1 MDLGAWLRS
10 LGLERYEAAFL
21 ENEIDGTIL
30 PSLTAEDLRDI
41 GVGPVGHRRKL
52 LNAIAAL
59 RMDDSAKA
67 ASANKSSSSNTSSL
81 SAEDRAERRQ
91 VTVMFSDL
99 VGSTALSTRM
109 DPEDLREVIG
119 VYQAASAKVIQ
130 SFDGFVAKFMGDGIL
145 AYYGYPRAHE
155 DDAERAVRAGVDI
168 IRAVSA
174 LKTQSPE
181 PLQVRIGIATGLV
194 VIGDLIGSGEAQER
208 GVVGETP
215 NLAARLQ
222 SLATPNSVVIGPTT
236 RRILRDL
243 FEYQDLGRIEV
254 KGFDA
259 PVQAYRVIRASLVE
273 SRFEALRTTTT
284 PLVGREEEI
293 ELLMRRWQRA
303 KEHESSVV
311 VVCGEPGIGKSRLAQ
326 AVQDRLSTE
335 PHTRIRYFCS
345 PHHEDSPLYP
355 IIVQLERAAGFRRED
370 TSEQR
375 LGKLETVLG
384 EGTKDI
390 GEAAPLLAELLSIPT
405 GERYPRLDLTPQK
418 RKEKTLKALL
428 AQVEGLSAKQPVLM
442 VFEDAHWIDPTTREF
457 LDLIIDRVPILRV
470 LLIITYRPEFIAPW
484 VGRPHVTSL
493 TLNRLPLRERADMI
507 RGVIGRKALPKE
519 IAEQIIERTDGI
531 PLFIEELTK
540 AVIETGVVAETDDH
554 YQITAP
560 LAPLAIPTSLHA
572 SLLARLDRLAP
583 VREMA
588 QIAAALG
595 RSFSHE
601 LISAVAQIPQQQ
613 LDHALDQLVTA
624 ELIFRRGTPPD
635 AEYTFKHAMVQ
646 DTAYSTLLRGRRQQI
661 HAKITTTLEKSF
673 PETAA
678 NQPALLA
685 HHCTEARLIE
695 KAVAYLLKAGRQSV
709 GRSAM
714 TEAVAQLEKGL
725 ALLKAL
731 PDGVARWQQELD
743 LQVALGQAL
752 VAAKGL
758 AAPEVGNALAR
769 ARQLLCEELNEPT
782 QLGLIQYGQWFFHL
796 VRGELDRA
804 EHCAEELRGF
814 GKGQTDPMLKYVG
827 LVATGCSYGWLG
839 KFTESRGDLENS
851 LVLWDP
857 AYRSVAWWPVD
868 LFVSS
873 LLLLSRGLLCLGYI
887 DQASRRREEAL
898 AEARR
903 LSPYNLAYA
912 LALTLY
918 SDWAIGGPI
927 FSVLQSTDELL
938 AISSEQGFPGYIE
951 VGNVMRAWCRGT
963 MGYETESIPVLL
975 EEVSRR
981 QARRAAVLL
990 PVYLMMLGEVLGI
1003 AGQPKEGLEQLGEA
1017 LKLIEITRECWAET
1031 EIHRLRGGLL
1041 LRMNQHSAA
1050 EESYHQALEIARS
1063 QSAKFWELHA
1073 ATSLA
1078 RLWRDQGKRT
1088 EARDLLSPVY
1098 EWFTEGFDTPVL
1110 KGVRALLAELA

>member
-21 ENEIDGTIL
+21 ENEIDGTVL
-30 PSLTAEDLRDI
+30 PSLTAEDLREI

-52 LNAIAAL
+52 LDAIAEL
-59 RMDDSAKA
+59 RTEETAKA
-67 ASANKSSSSNTSSL
+67 ASANKSSSSDTSSL

-99 VGSTALSTRM
+99 VGSTALSRRM

-119 VYQAASAKVIQ
+119 AYQAASAKVIQ
-130 SFDGFVAKFMGDGIL
+130 SFDGLVAKYMGDGIL

-155 DDAERAVRAGVDI
+155 DDAERAVRAGLDI
-168 IRAVSA
+168 IRAVSG
-174 LKTQSPE
+174 LKTRSPE

-194 VIGDLIGSGEAQER
+194 VVGDLIGSGEAQER
-208 GVVGETP
+208 GIVGETP

-222 SLATPNSVVIGPTT
+222 SLATPNSIIIGPTT

-293 ELLMRRWQRA
+293 ELLVRRWERA
-303 KEHESSVV
+303 KEREGSVV
-311 VVCGEPGIGKSRLAQ
+311 LICGEPGIGKSRLAQ
-326 AVQDRLSTE
+326 AVQDQLSNE
-335 PHTRIRYFCS
+335 PHTRLRYFCS

-355 IIVQLERAAGFRRED
+355 IITQLERAAGLRRED
-370 TSEQR
+370 TNEQR
-375 LGKLETVLG
+375 LSKLETVLR

-390 GEAAPLLAELLSIPT
+390 GEAAHLLAELLSIPT
-405 GERYPRLDLTPQK
+405 GERYPPLDLTPQK

-428 AQVEGLSAKQPVLM
+428 AQIEGLSAKQPVLM
-442 VFEDAHWIDPTTREF
+442 VFEDAHWIDPTTRES
-457 LDLIIDRVPILRV
+457 LDLIIDRVPGLRV
-470 LLIITYRPEFIAPW
+470 LLIITYRPEFTAPW
-484 VGRPHVTSL
+484 VGRPDVTLFTL
-493 TLNRLPLRERADMI
+493 TRLPLRERADMI
-507 RGVIGRKALPKE
+507 RGVIGGKALPKE
-519 IAEQIIERTDGI
+519 IADQIIERTDGI

-540 AVIETGVVAETDDH
+540 AVIETGVVAETGDH
-554 YQITAP
+554 YQIAGP

-583 VREMA
+583 VREVA
-588 QIAAALG
+588 QIAAAVG

-601 LISAVAQIPQQQ
+601 LISAVAQIPQEQ
-613 LDHALDQLVTA
+613 LDHALDQLVAA

-646 DTAYSTLLRGRRQQI
+646 DAAYSTLLRSRRQQI
-661 HAKITTTLEKSF
+661 HAKIATTLEESF
-673 PETAA
+673 PETVA

-685 HHCTEARLIE
+685 HHCTEAGLIE
-695 KAVAYLLKAGRQSV
+695 KAVAYWLKAGQQSV

-725 ALLKAL
+725 ALVKAL
-731 PDGVARWQQELD
+731 PDGVARSQQELD

-758 AAPEVGNALAR
+758 AAPEVGEALAR
-769 ARQLLCEELNEPT
+769 ARQLLCEELNQPT
-782 QLGLIQYGQWFFHL
+782 QLGLIQYGQWFFHI

-804 EHCAEELRGF
+804 EQCAEELREF
-814 GKGQTDPMLKYVG
+814 SEGQTDSMLKCVG
-827 LVATGCSYGWLG
+827 LVTTGVSYGCLG
-839 KFTESRGDLENS
+839 NFTESRTNLENS
-851 LVLWDP
+851 LALWNP

-873 LLLLSRGLLCLGYI
+873 LLLLSRGLLCLGHI
-887 DQASRRREEAL
+887 DQASRRREEGL
-898 AEARR
+898 GEARR

-918 SDWAIGGPI
+918 SDWAIRGPT
-927 FSVLQSTDELL
+927 SSMLQSADELL
-938 AISSEQGFPGYIE
+938 AISSEQGFPGYVE
-951 VGNVMRAWCRGT
+951 VGNMMRAWCRGT
-963 MGYETESIPVLL
+963 MGHETESIQVLL

-981 QARRAAVLL
+981 RARRAALFL
-990 PVYLMMLGEVLGI
+990 PVYLMMLGEAFGI
-1003 AGQPKEGLEQLGEA
+1003 TGQPAEGLKQLGEA
-1017 LKLIEITRECWAET
+1017 LKLIETTRECWAEA
-1031 EIHRLRGGLL
+1031 EIHRLRGKLL
-1041 LRMNQHSAA
+1041 LRMNQHHAA
-1050 EESYHQALEIARS
+1050 EDSYRQALRVARR
-1063 QSAKFWELHA
+1063 QSAKFWELRA

-1078 RLWRDQGKRT
+1078 RLWCDEGKCA
-1088 EARDLLSPVY
+1088 EARDLLAPVY
-1098 EWFTEGFDTPVL
+1098 NWFTEGFGTPAF
-1110 KGVRALLAELA
+1110 KEARALLANLA